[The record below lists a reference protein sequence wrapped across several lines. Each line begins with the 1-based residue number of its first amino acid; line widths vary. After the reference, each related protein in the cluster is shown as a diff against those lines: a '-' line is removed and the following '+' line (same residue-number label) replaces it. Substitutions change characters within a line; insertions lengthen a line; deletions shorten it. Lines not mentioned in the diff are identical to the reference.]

1 MIISHFSI
9 CIQTIACRYFWP
21 KLIILSKA
29 LAAFLVVEHMTCC
42 CFAREDDG
50 RKPTV
55 ASLCKPG
62 AQNLK
67 PGAQNLKPGAQ
78 NLKPGA

>member
-9 CIQTIACRYFWP
+9 YIQTIACRYFRP

-50 RKPTV
+50 SQQSPLFV
-55 ASLCKPG
+55 
-62 AQNLK
+62 NLVHK
-67 PGAQNLKPGAQ
+67 I
-78 NLKPGA
+78 